1 MRIRIVYEDKD
12 VLVIHKPAGLATQTA
27 QVGRPDVV
35 SECKNYLK
43 GAYIGVIHRLDQPVE
58 GLLVFAKTKQAA
70 AKLSE
75 QIKKGTLQKQYQAVI
90 FGKPVKKEGCLENY
104 LYKSADNKAVIVE
117 EKEAAGKGAA
127 GKGAKKAVLHYSIR
141 SIHPVSDACDQGE
154 ICLADISIETGR
166 FHQIRCQMAHA
177 GMPLLGDQ
185 KYAGAEAIAVSN
197 LLQVKH
203 VALCAVSVEF
213 VHPVTARSMYFSEE
227 PEAEIFRIFKKQD
240 NP

>member
-90 FGKPVKKEGCLENY
+90 FGRPAQREGCLENY
-104 LYKSADNKAVIVE
+104 LYKSADNRAVIVE
-117 EKEAAGKGAA
+117 EKEAV

-141 SIHPVSDACDQGE
+141 SLRPVSDISDKGE

-203 VALCAVSVEF
+203 VALCAASVEF
-213 VHPVTARSMYFSEE
+213 VHPVTGRSMYFSEE
-227 PEAEIFRIFKKQD
+227 PEAEIFRIFNKQD